1 MKTLFFMLI
10 ITFLIK
16 PFQLSTLYVVL
27 FLYFLA
33 KKDYATMYIE
43 KYWIFPSILLLCFC
57 SNYVP
62 LFNRVCT
69 SLVFLLVSGTI
80 KIIRTEWIG
89 SADVCFLTFFGFYL
103 GMERMLVALYIS
115 VLLGFLWILK
125 RKKAY
130 SSVFILFINRCLD
143 RLSERIYNFLF
154 SNKSFFLR
162 TNYINVIKLN
172 MMTLK

>member
-1 MKTLFFMLI
+1 MLI

-16 PFQLSTLYVVL
+16 PFQLATLYVVL

-57 SNYVP
+57 STYVP

-89 SADVCFLTFFGFYL
+89 SADVCFFTFFGFYL

-115 VLLGFLWILK
+115 VLLGFLWIVYKKKHILPYLSCLSIGVWIAYLK
-125 RKKAY
+125 GYTIFYFLIDTFNKLGYKAK
-130 SSVFILFINRCLD
+130 INTHTT
-143 RLSERIYNFLF
+143 S
-154 SNKSFFLR
+154 
-162 TNYINVIKLN
+162 YIN
-172 MMTLK
+172 